1 MEKMDKESKQYK
13 IPEYKELFAAAAC
26 DSLSD
31 SEYVTYSQ
39 SEEKYRSVLRA
50 LKEKEREGEENG
62 EKKGEKKK
70 AIDIAR
76 RLLASGM
83 EVEQVAYF
91 TELSL
96 ATVRD
101 LKSC

>member
-1 MEKMDKESKQYK
+1 MDKESKQYK
-13 IPEYKELFAAAAC
+13 IPEYEELFAAAAC

-50 LKEKEREGEENG
+50 LKKKEREGEEN
-62 EKKGEKKK
+62 GEKKK